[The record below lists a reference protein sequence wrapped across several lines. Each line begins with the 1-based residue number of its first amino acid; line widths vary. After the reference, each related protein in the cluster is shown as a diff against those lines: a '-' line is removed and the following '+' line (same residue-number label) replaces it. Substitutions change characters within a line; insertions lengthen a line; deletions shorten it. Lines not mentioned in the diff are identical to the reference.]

1 MRRLCGATI
10 ASQGTHM
17 TPKHAPATPL
27 VQAHVGLN
35 LGRCCEHSHS
45 HQNLIKPHRSS
56 HEVHAPVNAS
66 RRVLDVP
73 QVMPCALAPLY
84 WPSRAPK
91 APKQPPPAPKHASNP
106 LYRAGWCELRWLIT
120 TKIKG
125 TSARDHLLP
134 PSASPNSPEPP

>member
-1 MRRLCGATI
+1 MRRLCGATN

-45 HQNLIKPHRSS
+45 HQNRLFTPVFTRSN
-56 HEVHAPVNAS
+56 APVNAS

-106 LYRAGWCELRWLIT
+106 LYRAGWCELGRLIT

-125 TSARDHLLP
+125 TFAGDHLLP